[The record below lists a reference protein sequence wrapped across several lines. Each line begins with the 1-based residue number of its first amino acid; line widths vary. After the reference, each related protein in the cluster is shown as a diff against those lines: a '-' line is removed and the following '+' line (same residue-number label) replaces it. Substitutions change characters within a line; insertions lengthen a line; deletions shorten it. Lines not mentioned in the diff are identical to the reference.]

1 MLSNFQLIQTRTM
14 SAQNIEKREFQA
26 EIKQLLDIVIH
37 SLYTEKEI
45 FVRELISNASDAL
58 EKLRHLKIT
67 EKNIFDDS
75 LELEIS
81 ISTDDTTN
89 TITIQDFGIG
99 MTKDELIGNL
109 GTIAHSG
116 SKQFL
121 QALKEGG
128 EKNDN
133 LIGQFGVGFYSAFMV
148 AKEVKVYSRS
158 WKEDESGHVWTS
170 DGSGSFEVEEV
181 EGQRR
186 GTKIVI
192 SLKEDDKSYASDSS
206 IKEIIK
212 RYSSFV
218 QFPIKLNGEKVNT
231 IDALWL
237 RSKSEITDEEYTEFY
252 KFQANAWDEP
262 RYRLH
267 FSADAPLAINAL
279 LFVPNEN
286 PERAGFGRIDPAVAL
301 YCRKV
306 LIDSKPDELLP
317 EWMRFAKGV
326 VDSEDLPLNISRET
340 MQDRSLIQKLGR
352 VITKRFLKFLSEEA
366 KKRPEQYQEF
376 FDKFGFFLKEG
387 VAIDMTYQEE
397 LSKLLY
403 FESSTLDKGQKTTLE
418 DYVSRMK
425 DDQKEIYYI
434 LGQNRESIESGPYLE
449 GFKARGLEVLF
460 LYEPVDEYVMS
471 NLREYKEKT
480 LVSAD
485 QGDIKLDDVAKP
497 EAEDAL
503 SDEEAKGLCEWL
515 KETIGDKVK
524 EVKVSDRLVDS
535 PAMALTPDAMS
546 AQMRRMMRQMGQ
558 DAGMP
563 TEVLFEV
570 NPRHSLMVNLNQQRE
585 SNADLAKMIA
595 LQAFDN
601 SMVAAGLL
609 EDPKDMVTRMY
620 DILAQAAT
628 K

>member
-1 MLSNFQLIQTRTM
+1 M
-14 SAQNIEKREFQA
+14 STQNVEKHEFQA

-75 LELEIS
+75 SELEVS
-81 ISTDDTTN
+81 ITTDDTAH
-89 TITIQDFGIG
+89 TITFQDFGVG
-99 MTKDELIGNL
+99 MTKEELVSNL

-121 QALKEGG
+121 EALKEGG
-128 EKNDN
+128 EKNAN

-148 AKEVKVYSRS
+148 GDQVKVYSRS
-158 WKEDESGHVWTS
+158 WKEDEKGHVWTS
-170 DGSGSFEVEEV
+170 EGAGNYEVEEIDDL
-181 EGQRR
+181 RR

-192 SLKEDDKSYASDSS
+192 TLKKDQKSYASDSS

-218 QFPIKLNGEKVNT
+218 PFPINLNGEKVNT

-237 RSKSEITDEEYTEFY
+237 RSKSEIKDEEYTEFY

-267 FSADAPLAINAL
+267 FSADAPLSINAL
-279 LFVPNEN
+279 LFVPNQN

-306 LIDSKPDELLP
+306 LIDSKPAELLP
-317 EWMRFAKGV
+317 EWMRFTKGV

-340 MQDRSLIQKLGR
+340 MQDRSLIQNLGR
-352 VITKRFLKFLSEEA
+352 VITKRFLKFLATEA
-366 KKRPEQYQEF
+366 KKRPEQYLEF

-387 VAIDMTYQEE
+387 VAIDPTYKDE

-403 FESSTLDKGQKTTLE
+403 FESSAQEKGKKTTLA
-418 DYVSRMK
+418 DYASRMQDK
-425 DDQKEIYYI
+425 QKEIYYI

-471 NLREYKEKT
+471 NLREYDEKT
-480 LVSAD
+480 LVSGD
-485 QGDIKLDDVAKP
+485 QGDLKLHNAP
-497 EAEDAL
+497 QAEAEDAL
-503 SDEEAKGLCEWL
+503 KDDESKALCEWL

-524 EVKVSDRLVDS
+524 EVKVSERLVDS
-535 PAMALTPDAMS
+535 PAMALSPDAMS
-546 AQMRRMMRQMGQ
+546 SQMRNMMRQMGQ
-558 DAGMP
+558 DSGLP
-563 TEVLFEV
+563 TEVLFEI
-570 NPRHSLMVNLNQQRE
+570 NPRHKLMINLNQQRSE
-585 SNADLAKMIA
+585 NADLAKLIA

-620 DILAQAAT
+620 EILSQAAA

>member
-1 MLSNFQLIQTRTM
+1 M
-14 SAQNIEKREFQA
+14 SAQNAEKREFQA

-81 ISTDDTTN
+81 ISTDDTAN

-99 MTKDELIGNL
+99 MTREELIGNL

-158 WKEDESGHVWTS
+158 WREDEPGHVWTS
-170 DGSGSFEVEEV
+170 DGGGSFEVEEV

-192 SLKEDDKSYASDSS
+192 SLKEDEKTYASDSG

-218 QFPIKLNGEKVNT
+218 QFPIQLNGEKVNT

-237 RSKSEITDEEYTEFY
+237 RSKSEITEEEYTEFY

-352 VITKRFLKFLSEEA
+352 VITKRFLKFLAEEA
-366 KKRPEQYQEF
+366 RKRPEQYQEF

-387 VAIDMTYQEE
+387 VAIDPTYQEE

-403 FESSTLDKGQKTTLE
+403 FESSTLEKGQKTTLE
-418 DYVSRMK
+418 DYLSRMK

-497 EAEDAL
+497 ENEDAL
-503 SDEEAKGLCEWL
+503 SDEDAQGLCKWL

-558 DAGMP
+558 DAGVP

-570 NPRHSLMVNLNQQRE
+570 NPRHPLMVNLNQQRE

-601 SMVAAGLL
+601 SMVAAGLM

>member
-1 MLSNFQLIQTRTM
+1 M
-14 SAQNIEKREFQA
+14 SATNVEKHEFQA

-45 FVRELISNASDAL
+45 FVRELISNSSDAL
-58 EKLRHLKIT
+58 EKIRHVKLT
-67 EKNIFDDS
+67 EKEIFDKD
-75 LELEIS
+75 LDLEIK
-81 ISTDDTTN
+81 ISTDDTAN

-99 MTKDELIGNL
+99 MTKDELVNSL

-121 QALKEGG
+121 EALEQGG
-128 EKNDN
+128 EKNEN

-158 WKEDESGHVWTS
+158 WKEDVPGHVWTS
-170 DGSGSFEVEEV
+170 SGAGEYEIEEV

-186 GTKIVI
+186 GTKIVV
-192 SLKEDDKSYASDSS
+192 LLNEDDKQFASDSN
-206 IKEIIK
+206 IKEIVK

-218 QFPIKLNGEKVNT
+218 QFPIKLNGDVVNT

-237 RSKSEITDEEYTEFY
+237 RNKSEIKDEEYTEFY

-279 LFVPNEN
+279 LFVPQEN
-286 PERAGFGRIDPAVAL
+286 PERAGLGRIDPGVAL

-317 EWMRFAKGV
+317 EWMRFTKGV
-326 VDSEDLPLNISRET
+326 VDCEDLPLNISRET
-340 MQDRSLIQKLGR
+340 MQDKSLLQKLGK
-352 VITKRFLKFLSEEA
+352 VITKRFLKFLAEEA

-376 FDKFGFFLKEG
+376 FDKFGFFIKEG
-387 VAIDMTYQEE
+387 VAIDFTYKDE

-403 FESSTLDKGQKTTLE
+403 FESSTLEKGKRTSLA
-418 DYVSRMK
+418 DYVSRIK
-425 DDQKEIYYI
+425 EDQKEIYYI
-434 LGQNRESIESGPYLE
+434 LGQNREAIESGPYLE
-449 GFKARGLEVLF
+449 GFKARGVEVLF
-460 LYEPVDEYVMS
+460 LYEAVDEYVMS

-485 QGDIKLDDVAKP
+485 QGDLKLGDAPKP
-497 EAEDAL
+497 NDEGSLSEDE
-503 SDEEAKGLCEWL
+503 SKNLCSWL
-515 KETIGDKVK
+515 KETIGDRVK
-524 EVKVSDRLVDS
+524 EVKTSTRLVDS
-535 PAMALTPDAMS
+535 PSMALSPDAMS
-546 AQMRRMMRQMGQ
+546 SQMRRMMRQMGQ
-558 DAGMP
+558 DSGMP
-563 TEVLFEV
+563 NEVLFEI
-570 NPRHSLMVNLNQQRE
+570 NPRHSLMINLNKQRE
-585 SNADLAKMIA
+585 SNPELAKLIA

-601 SMVAAGLL
+601 SLIAAGLL
-609 EDPKDMVTRMY
+609 EDPREMVTRTY
-620 DILAQAAT
+620 EILSQASE
-628 K
+628 KI

>member
-1 MLSNFQLIQTRTM
+1 M
-14 SAQNIEKREFQA
+14 SAPNVEKHEFQA

-45 FVRELISNASDAL
+45 FVRELISNSSDAL
-58 EKLRHLKIT
+58 EKIRHVKLT
-67 EKNIFDDS
+67 EKNIFDKD
-75 LELEIS
+75 LDLEIK
-81 ISTDDTTN
+81 ISTDDTAN

-99 MTKDELIGNL
+99 MTKDELVKSL

-121 QALKEGG
+121 EALKQGG
-128 EKNDN
+128 EKNEN

-148 AKEVKVYSRS
+148 ANEVKVYSRS
-158 WKEDESGHVWTS
+158 WKEDEPGHVWTS
-170 DGSGSFEVEEV
+170 SGAGEYEIAEV

-186 GTKIVI
+186 GTKIVVF
-192 SLKEDDKSYASDSS
+192 LKDDDKQFASDST
-206 IKEIIK
+206 IKEIVK

-218 QFPIKLNGEKVNT
+218 QFPIKLNGDVVNT

-237 RSKSEITDEEYTEFY
+237 RSKSEIKDEEYTEFY

-267 FSADAPLAINAL
+267 FSADAPLSINSL
-279 LFVPNEN
+279 LFVPQEN
-286 PERAGFGRIDPAVAL
+286 PERAGLGRIDPGVAL

-326 VDSEDLPLNISRET
+326 VDCEDLPLNISRET
-340 MQDRSLIQKLGR
+340 MQDKSLLQKLGK
-352 VITKRFLKFLSEEA
+352 VITKRFLKFLAEEA

-376 FDKFGFFLKEG
+376 FDKFGFFIKEG
-387 VAIDMTYQEE
+387 VAIDFTYKDE

-403 FESSTLDKGQKTTLE
+403 YESSTLEKGQRTSLA

-434 LGQNRESIESGPYLE
+434 LGQNREAIESGPYLE
-449 GFKARGLEVLF
+449 GFKARGVEVLF
-460 LYEPVDEYVMS
+460 LYEAVDEYVMS
-471 NLREYKEKT
+471 NLREYEEKI

-485 QGDIKLDDVAKP
+485 QGDLKLDDAPVP
-497 EAEDAL
+497 NDEGSLSEDE
-503 SDEEAKGLCEWL
+503 SKGLCSWL
-515 KETIGDKVK
+515 KETIGDRVK
-524 EVKVSDRLVDS
+524 EVKVSTRLVDS
-535 PAMALTPDAMS
+535 PSMALSPDAMS
-546 AQMRRMMRQMGQ
+546 SQMRRMMRQMGQ
-558 DAGMP
+558 DSGVP
-563 TEVLFEV
+563 NEVLFEI
-570 NPRHSLMVNLNQQRE
+570 NPRHSLMINLNQQRQ
-585 SNADLAKMIA
+585 SNPDLAKLIA

-601 SMVAAGLL
+601 SLIAAGLL
-609 EDPKDMVTRMY
+609 EDPREMVTRTY
-620 DILAQAAT
+620 EILSQASE
-628 K
+628 KM